1 MNEDEDGYVF
11 FGEPFEEESE
21 DPYGSQ
27 KRRVQPQAYEKRVL
41 NERGRPQ
48 RFHGAFT
55 GGFSAGYFNSVGSK
69 EGFQPKSFSSSRR
82 NRDNA
87 EPKKQAEPEDFMDE
101 EDLGEF
107 GIAPRRYR
115 TRHEFD
121 DTHIFD
127 AISDSLGGNSI
138 IPAAN
143 DILKRVMVS
152 GGTSLSERLL
162 RRFGW
167 KHTDEDEQQQQARG
181 RQHSDHD
188 EDSEGG
194 AIELERVADSESSS
208 VSKKNALKE
217 LDYAVISFEPKTN
230 TFGLGYS
237 GLDPRIAFGQ
247 KSSTAYQDPRGESVS
262 ALRQRELSRRMGA
275 DGPGFNPGMGVIR
288 DGIRG
293 QAFGVGALHS
303 EDADIYTVDN
313 LSSYDFSIGD
323 PGEEQQEDDD
333 SGEEDSELAELEAA
347 RIGKFS
353 DQHKRSATEARK
365 PKKTIY
371 GWTAPLQGSR
381 FSISGDSEA
390 HVLAAFCPPKHSNAA
405 LVVTASPFFVLPKP
419 IDLPPGYSPVFH
431 PACIRGVTTETKSD
445 QIQPSIP
452 GKIPQAIGRIGE
464 HNSGL
469 TAKQF
474 IPPVGPPA
482 TAAIASKTPQL
493 LKPFIGDPAKQARFD
508 AYQVLRRRGFTHED
522 AYRRCTEN
530 QPGLNPEQ
538 SVLESEAFSAL
549 LNIDQ
554 TYSQPPPTSTQLTTT
569 PSGLDSQSNRLPLS
583 AGLLDPAKQKLVSN
597 LLKSRFRSAGMR
609 EISAELT
616 EAQETQNR
624 KEIEALDMTDPRD
637 NAAANDSYGVLTRR
651 RLTWHPAALLC
662 KRVNV
667 PNPYPD
673 STFVGCPEERR
684 FHRVPRLRRKR
695 LEGSTDSFSLFHILD
710 INAKAAGFEGEQS
723 EGSAEDEEDEP
734 VEEEKPFV
742 GEQDLPTLLTPKQN
756 CRADASGTIFEALFT
771 AAESRR
777 GDLSLSAPAEVS
789 DALPPTSTSSAA
801 GKEETMSQS
810 IVGPAP
816 PPPSFSLAN
825 PARAWTNA
833 VADEEEPSMD
843 LFKSIFASDEELE
856 SSDVEEPVTEPKP
869 PPSSPHLR
877 TSQEVPSLAL
887 ASELRGTENK
897 LPDLPVESIP
907 VDEPEPSVDSSV
919 HQIFKHLF
927 NPQLDSETPLF
938 AVSAVAQQRSGQ
950 SVAQAARS
958 PSADEVCE
966 GPPLPPG
973 YDSET
978 TGLVESSL
986 PEVLDEPVVFV
997 ESSTPKILRNVP
1009 VILA

>member
-1 MNEDEDGYVF
+1 MF
-11 FGEPFEEESE
+11 FQVLV

-208 VSKKNALKE
+208 VSKKNALKGIFILTCLLFFGLCHQRGGAFNRTLWSFSTFAYFFYFLPNFFIYFILSGLSHVSKTE

-371 GWTAPLQGSR
+371 GWTAPLRKHHLSSLLLLSSRFLYALLPLPTSHSLQFRRSEAMYSTHEHHVFLFCLCSISEGSR

-667 PNPYPD
+667 PNPYP
-673 STFVGCPEERR
+673 E
-684 FHRVPRLRRKR
+684 
-695 LEGSTDSFSLFHILD
+695 
-710 INAKAAGFEGEQS
+710 
-723 EGSAEDEEDEP
+723 
-734 VEEEKPFV
+734 
-742 GEQDLPTLLTPKQN
+742 
-756 CRADASGTIFEALFT
+756 
-771 AAESRR
+771 
-777 GDLSLSAPAEVS
+777 
-789 DALPPTSTSSAA
+789 
-801 GKEETMSQS
+801 
-810 IVGPAP
+810 
-816 PPPSFSLAN
+816 
-825 PARAWTNA
+825 
-833 VADEEEPSMD
+833 
-843 LFKSIFASDEELE
+843 
-856 SSDVEEPVTEPKP
+856 
-869 PPSSPHLR
+869 
-877 TSQEVPSLAL
+877 
-887 ASELRGTENK
+887 
-897 LPDLPVESIP
+897 
-907 VDEPEPSVDSSV
+907 
-919 HQIFKHLF
+919 
-927 NPQLDSETPLF
+927 
-938 AVSAVAQQRSGQ
+938 
-950 SVAQAARS
+950 
-958 PSADEVCE
+958 
-966 GPPLPPG
+966 
-973 YDSET
+973 
-978 TGLVESSL
+978 
-986 PEVLDEPVVFV
+986 
-997 ESSTPKILRNVP
+997 
-1009 VILA
+1009 

>member
-1 MNEDEDGYVF
+1 MDEDGDGYVF

-21 DPYGSQ
+21 DPYNSL

-41 NERGRPQ
+41 NEKGRPQ

-82 NRDNA
+82 NRENA
-87 EPKKQAEPEDFMDE
+87 EPRKQAEPEDFMDE

-127 AISDSLGGNSI
+127 AISDSLGGSSI

-143 DILKRVMVS
+143 DILKRMMVS
-152 GGTSLSERLL
+152 SGTSLSERLL

-167 KHTDEDEQQQQARG
+167 KHAEADEQQARG
-181 RQHSDHD
+181 MQRSDGD
-188 EDSEGG
+188 GDSEG
-194 AIELERVADSESSS
+194 VAEPGEPGDSEFATTTTT
-208 VSKKNALKE
+208 SKKQATKAE

-262 ALRQRELSRRMGA
+262 ALRQREMSRRMGA

-323 PGEEQQEDDD
+323 PNEEQEEDG
-333 SGEEDSELAELEAA
+333 SAEEEEDSELAELEAA

-353 DQHKRSATEARK
+353 DQRKRSAAEVRK

-371 GWTAPLQGSR
+371 GWTAPRRSH

-405 LVVTASPFFVLPKP
+405 LVVTTSPLFVLPKP

-431 PACIRGVTTETKSD
+431 PACIRGVTTETKTSPQAD
-445 QIQPSIP
+445 QMKPPPTP
-452 GKIPQAIGRIGE
+452 GNVLHAIGRTGDQ
-464 HNSGL
+464 NSVL
-469 TAKQF
+469 TPKQF
-474 IPPVGPPA
+474 TPPVSVTRT
-482 TAAIASKTPQL
+482 TAFTAPTTAVASTTPQL
-493 LKPFIGDPAKQARFD
+493 LKPFIADPAKQARFD
-508 AYQVLRRRGFTHED
+508 AYQILRRRGFTHEN
-522 AYRRCTEN
+522 AYRKCAED
-530 QPGLNPEQ
+530 QPGLSPEQ

-549 LNIDQ
+549 LKINE
-554 TYSQPPPTSTQLTTT
+554 TYSQTPPPPPPNPTQPTTTSTGTE
-569 PSGLDSQSNRLPLS
+569 PQSNQQPLS

-609 EISAELT
+609 DISAELT
-616 EAQETQNR
+616 EAQENQNR

-651 RLTWHPAALLC
+651 KLTWHPAALLC

-684 FHRVPRLRRKR
+684 FHRVPRLRRRR

-710 INAKAAGFEGEQS
+710 VNAKAAGLEGEQS
-723 EGSAEDEEDEP
+723 GSSEEDEELEP
-734 VEEEKPFV
+734 EEEKSVV
-742 GEQDLPTLLTPKQN
+742 GEQDLPKLLAPQQAR
-756 CRADASGTIFEALFT
+756 RADASGTIFDALFA

-777 GDLSLSAPAEVS
+777 GDLALSVSAEV
-789 DALPPTSTSSAA
+789 AEVPPPPSTTTATV
-801 GKEETMSQS
+801 KEEAAVQP
-810 IVGPAP
+810 IVGPAR
-816 PPPSFSLAN
+816 PPPSFPLAN
-825 PARAWTNA
+825 PVRAWTNA
-833 VADEEEPSMD
+833 TTEEEEPSMD

-856 SSDVEEPVTEPKP
+856 PSDTEDPATEPEQ
-869 PPSSPHLR
+869 PPSSPH
-877 TSQEVPSLAL
+877 SGIHQEVHSLEL
-887 ASELRGTENK
+887 DRDLRGREDK
-897 LPDLPVESIP
+897 LPIHSIESAP
-907 VDEPEPSVDSSV
+907 ADEPEPSVDSSV

-950 SVAQAARS
+950 SVAQTAAGS

-973 YDSET
+973 YGKCAT
-978 TGLVESSL
+978 VYNFTAL
-986 PEVLDEPVVFV
+986 F
-997 ESSTPKILRNVP
+997 
-1009 VILA
+1009 